1 MVQGAEKNSKRGR
14 ITIRINSLPLH
25 NLFYCSLAKE
35 DISKDD
41 ILDILKCSRRNN
53 EKIEIT
59 GILVYWK
66 KTNQFLQLLEG
77 EENVIL
83 NLYDKICMDNRHS
96 LPRIVYQENIL
107 ERGFAGWTM
116 AFKSIDE
123 VDTSGIDGFSEFS
136 KLGFTNE
143 RTKVS
148 PSIAINLIQSFKN
161 LLP

>member
-1 MVQGAEKNSKRGR
+1 MIQSGEKNNKSDR
-14 ITIRINSLPLH
+14 ITTRINSLPLH
-25 NLFYCSLAKE
+25 NLFYCSLAKKN
-35 DISKDD
+35 ISKED

-53 EKIEIT
+53 EKIKIT

-77 EENVIL
+77 EENVIS

-96 LPRIVYQENIL
+96 LSKIIYQESIL
-107 ERGFAGWTM
+107 ERGFKGWSM

-123 VDTSGIDGFSEFS
+123 IETSDIDGFSEFL

-143 RTKVS
+143 RTKVR

>member
-35 DISKDD
+35 DISEDD

-53 EKIEIT
+53 EMIEIT

-83 NLYDKICMDNRHS
+83 NLYNKICIDKRHS
-96 LPRIVYQENIL
+96 LSRVIYQENIL
-107 ERGFAGWTM
+107 ERGFKGWTM

-123 VDTSGIDGFSEFS
+123 LDTSGIDGFSEFS

-148 PSIAINLIQSFKN
+148 PLIAIILIQSFKD